1 VIKSL
6 ATPWALV
13 AVLAFATPAPAKQAV
28 LVPPGDSAASQY
40 VEVVPT
46 AGGPGVTHT
55 GGPPSPVLNSSQT
68 SQLDSHGAAGRAL
81 VALVN
86 GTSPSSSHPATAAKA
101 QPQAPAGSG
110 PGGQVAAFST
120 VKPQSAAASVA
131 AAAIGRGGGGLGAL
145 LPILIGLAVL
155 AVVIGAIRRLRAQ
168 S

>member
-6 ATPWALV
+6 AAPWALV
-13 AVLAFATPAPAKQAV
+13 AVLTLAAPAAAKNTV
-28 LVPPGDSAASQY
+28 LIPPGDSAASQY

-46 AGGPGVTHT
+46 AGGPGVTHS
-55 GGPPSPVLNSSQT
+55 GGPSSPVLTASQT
-68 SQLDSHGAAGRAL
+68 SQLDAHGASGRAL

-86 GTSPSSSHPATAAKA
+86 GTSPGNSK
-101 QPQAPAGSG
+101 PAGSPKPQPKTADASG
-110 PGGQVAAFST
+110 SGGEVAAFAT

-131 AAAIGRGGGGLGAL
+131 AAAIGRDGGGLGAL